1 MEKLFF
7 TMTPDYAMSW
17 GLWEGLRELLQNSLD
32 ELDQGAEMKVFY
44 ENDTLYIRTM
54 GDEIGAD
61 SFLLGESG
69 KREIKG
75 LRGKHGEGLTL
86 GLLALCRAGIKV
98 WVKSGDYSWE
108 PSFERVN
115 TLNGF
120 VINKD
125 LFCLIQKPVNER
137 YTQEVLV
144 GVSLIPDVWEE
155 YKVKFL
161 PLIEETIPVDKFHK
175 APMGTLL
182 LDKRFSGMIY
192 SKGIYV
198 QTREDFEY
206 GYDLNNLTLD
216 RDRNMLPDFD
226 VKWEA
231 GRVLSHYE
239 QQSHSR
245 VVYDLIFQNKPECT
259 FPDLFSDGHERLG
272 KYFQE
277 DHGEDAVPVIS
288 EEESSVVRRAGMV
301 PVIVGGRIQEAL
313 KKSKVPVVSDLEKD
327 YSVQVVRTVPGNEIT
342 DSQSDVLDYIF
353 GSYFKLIGS
362 ITTQTPKEVDKEF
375 VDFLLSIKFK
385 VDVVELSREDAY
397 YCIDYKNEVIG
408 ITTEVLRSREFAQKI
423 IFRSIADYA
432 LAKEKVSTILT
443 GVEHLWSM
451 CHNFSV

>member
-7 TMTPDYAMSW
+7 TMTPEYTMNW

-86 GLLALCRAGIKV
+86 GLMALCRAGIEV

-108 PSFERVN
+108 PSFEMVK

-120 VINKD
+120 VINRD
-125 LFCLIQKPVNER
+125 LFCLTQKPVNER

-144 GVSLIPDVWEE
+144 GICLPPDVWEE
-155 YKVKFL
+155 YKLKFL
-161 PLIEETIPVDKFHK
+161 PLVEETIPMDKFHK
-175 APMGTLL
+175 APMGTLI

-198 QTREDFEY
+198 QTRDDFEY

-231 GRVLSHYE
+231 GQVLSHYE
-239 QQSHSR
+239 RQGKSR
-245 VVYDLIFQNKPECT
+245 VVYDLIFQDKPECA
-259 FPDLFSDGHERLG
+259 FPSLSSDGYERLG
-272 KYFQE
+272 KFFQE

-288 EEESSVVRRAGMV
+288 EEESSVVRRAGKV
-301 PVIVGGRIQEAL
+301 PVIVCGKVKESL
-313 KKSKVPVVSDLEKD
+313 KKSNVPAVSDLEND
-327 YSVQVVRTVPGNEIT
+327 YSVQVVRTIPGDEIT
-342 DSQSDVLDYIF
+342 DSQSEVLDYIF
-353 GSYFKLIGS
+353 GSYFKLIGR
-362 ITTQTPKEVDKEF
+362 ITTNTPQEVDKEF

-385 VDVVELSREDAY
+385 VDVVELSREEAY
-397 YCIDYKNEVIG
+397 YCIDYNNEVIG
-408 ITTEVLRSREFAQKI
+408 ITCEALRSREFALRT
-423 IFRSIADYA
+423 IFRSIASYA
-432 LAKEKVSTILT
+432 VEKEKVSTVLT
-443 GVEHLWSM
+443 GVEYLWSM
-451 CHNFSV
+451 CYAFPT

>member
-69 KREIKG
+69 KREVKG
-75 LRGKHGEGLTL
+75 LRGKHGEGLAL

-108 PSFERVN
+108 PSFEMVRN
-115 TLNGF
+115 LNGF
-120 VINKD
+120 VINRD
-125 LFCLIQKPVNER
+125 LFCLTQKPVNER

-144 GVSLIPDVWEE
+144 GISILPDVWEE
-155 YKVKFL
+155 YKIKFL

-175 APMGTLL
+175 APMGTLI

-198 QTREDFEY
+198 QTRDDFDY

-231 GRVLSHYE
+231 GQVLSHYE
-239 QQSHSR
+239 RQSKSR
-245 VVYDLIFQNKPECT
+245 VVYDLILKDKPECT
-259 FPDLFSDGHERLG
+259 FPNLSEDSHERLG

-277 DHGEDAVPVIS
+277 DHGEDAVPVSS
-288 EEESSVVRRAGMV
+288 EEESSVVRRAGKV
-301 PVIVGGRIQEAL
+301 PVIVGGRIKEAL

-327 YSVQVVRTVPGNEIT
+327 YSVQVVRNIPDSEIT
-342 DSQSDVLDYIF
+342 DAQSTVLRYVV
-353 GSYFKLIGS
+353 GLYYKLIGGMAKRKFDE
-362 ITTQTPKEVDKEF
+362 IDEEF
-375 VDFLLSIKFK
+375 INFLILSTFT
-385 VDVVELSREDAY
+385 VEVVELSREDAY
-397 YCIDYKNEVIG
+397 YCIDYDNEVIG
-408 ITTEVLRSREFAQKI
+408 ITTEVLRSREFAQRI
-423 IFRSIADYA
+423 IFRGMADYA
-432 LAKEKVSTILT
+432 VAKEKVSTILT
-443 GVEHLWSM
+443 GVEHLWSI
-451 CHNFSV
+451 CYDFSI

>member
-75 LRGKHGEGLTL
+75 LRGKHGEGLAL

-108 PSFERVN
+108 PSFEMVRS
-115 TLNGF
+115 LNGF
-120 VINKD
+120 VINRD
-125 LFCLIQKPVNER
+125 LFCLTQKPVNER

-144 GVSLIPDVWEE
+144 GISILPDVWEE
-155 YKVKFL
+155 YKIKFL

-175 APMGTLL
+175 APMGTLI

-198 QTREDFEY
+198 QTRDDFDY

-231 GRVLSHYE
+231 GQVLSHYE
-239 QQSHSR
+239 QQSKSR
-245 VVYDLIFQNKPECT
+245 VVYDLILKDKPECT
-259 FPDLFSDGHERLG
+259 FPNLSDGSHERLG

-277 DHGEDAVPVIS
+277 DHGEDAVPVSS
-288 EEESSVVRRAGMV
+288 EEESSVVRRAGKV
-301 PVIVGGRIQEAL
+301 PVIVGGRAKEVL
-313 KKSKVPVVSDLEKD
+313 KKSKVPAVSDLEKD
-327 YSVQVVRTVPGNEIT
+327 YSVQVVRNIHDSELTEVQSTVLRYVVG
-342 DSQSDVLDYIF
+342 LY
-353 GSYFKLIGS
+353 YKLIGDMAKWKS
-362 ITTQTPKEVDKEF
+362 DEIDEEF
-375 VDFLLSIKFK
+375 IDFLILSTFT
-385 VDVVELSREDAY
+385 VEVVELSREDAY
-397 YCIDYKNEVIG
+397 YCIDYDNEVIG
-408 ITTEVLRSREFAQKI
+408 ITTEVLRNREFAQRI
-423 IFRSIADYA
+423 LFRGMADYA
-432 LAKEKVSTILT
+432 VAKEKVSTILT
-443 GVEHLWSM
+443 GVEHLWSI
-451 CHNFSV
+451 CYDFSV